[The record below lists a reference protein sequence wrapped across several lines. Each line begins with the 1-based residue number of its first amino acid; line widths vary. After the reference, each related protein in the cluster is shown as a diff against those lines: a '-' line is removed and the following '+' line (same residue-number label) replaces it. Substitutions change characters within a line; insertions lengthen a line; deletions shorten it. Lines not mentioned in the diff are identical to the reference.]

1 MSIIRN
7 NPKTL
12 TIHFGG
18 RQGRKIKQN
27 YLDITT
33 EIVLPNGVRTK
44 KPVLANIT
52 PESTSYTF
60 SDARG
65 LLYSTQ
71 FAQPAILLFEAATF
85 AEMRNQG
92 YVSQGAMFA
101 GHSLGEYGALAA
113 LSPYVPTKA
122 LVELAFYRGLM
133 MQASVSPEQSATY
146 GMVAANPQRVGK
158 CKIPP
163 SLSNQDP
170 R

>member
-1 MSIIRN
+1 MHIIRN

-33 EIVLPNGVRTK
+33 EVVLSNGVRTK
-44 KPVLANIT
+44 KPVLADIT
-52 PESTSYTF
+52 AESTSYTF

-92 YVSQGAMFA
+92 YVSQSAMYA

-133 MQASVSPEQSATY
+133 MQAAVAPEQGSARY
-146 GMVAANPQRVGK
+146 GMVAANPKRVGK
-158 CKIPP
+158 CKIIP
-163 SLSNQDP
+163 SLSN
-170 R
+170 